1 MRFTSSENTQLGIR
15 FLGFSVDIYVHACRH
30 LVELISCSKCLS
42 SSPFLAESV
51 LAHGAVLN
59 QRSHFSD
66 GAAGSSAK
74 HKLKFALKKKRRD
87 DVDSTREYGLT
98 SSCGP
103 EASTLRSADWRDGGD
118 SSQGQKW
125 FSGITELLHVRC
137 SQEGLWDH
145 RRGNCVCVS
154 TSSNVKVTQI
164 TYTVGGMNAN
174 SLQMRWN
181 SSDSDTTSERG
192 STTSVS
198 SNRVLM
204 SVREQTLQRWQCAGV
219 HHLPASDFISPTHL
233 STRCAWHNVP
243 LTTRC
248 HHRLNPVETVFG
260 YSEDQN

>member
-15 FLGFSVDIYVHACRH
+15 FLGFSVDIYAHACRH
-30 LVELISCSKCLS
+30 LVEFISCSKCLS
-42 SSPFLAESV
+42 SSSFLAESV
-51 LAHGAVLN
+51 LAHGAVIN

-74 HKLKFALKKKRRD
+74 HKLKFALKKKPQRRRRLHAGIRINFQLRPWSLRPSARQT
-87 DVDSTREYGLT
+87 DVTEAIPVKGRNDSAELPNYFT
-98 SSCGP
+98 S
-103 EASTLRSADWRDGGD
+103 AA
-118 SSQGQKW
+118 
-125 FSGITELLHVRC
+125 
-137 SQEGLWDH
+137 H
-145 RRGNCVCVS
+145 RRVSEITGGETVCVS

-181 SSDSDTTSERG
+181 SSDSDTMSERG

-243 LTTRC
+243 LTTRR